1 MNYRHIYHAGNFADV
16 MKHITLMLCLDY
28 MKQKDKGFCVID
40 AHGGC
45 GLYDLSSE
53 QAQKTGEYKDGIE
66 KLIDLPSPPAELGPY
81 LAMVKKDLA
90 KGKYPGSPL
99 IIARQLRDQDR
110 LIAGELHPDDCK
122 TLRMV
127 MGSHRNVTIEK
138 RDAYE
143 TLRTFLPPAER
154 RGLVLIDPPFEKKD
168 EFERLT
174 RQMAGWAKRFATG
187 TYLIWYPIK
196 AHLPHAALREA
207 AATHFPD
214 WLCFETLLHPADQ
227 PESFNGSGLLILNP
241 PYNLKGKLEKLAP
254 VLHKNINLHDCRITL
269 PQAPTAA

>member
-28 MKQKDKGFCVID
+28 FKKKEKGFCAID

-45 GLYDLSSE
+45 GLYDISSIE
-53 QAQKTGEYKDGIE
+53 AQKTGEYHEGIE
-66 KLIDLPSPPAELGPY
+66 PLLALDKAPAVLSSY
-81 LAMVKKDLA
+81 LSMTRKDMA

-110 LIAGELHPDDCK
+110 LIAGELHPEDYK
-122 TLRMV
+122 TLKMV
-127 MGSHRNVTIEK
+127 MGSHRNVRIEK

-174 RQMAGWAKRFATG
+174 RQMAGWAKRFPTG
-187 TYLIWYPIK
+187 TYLIWYPMK
-196 AHLPHAALREA
+196 AGQPYAALRET
-207 AATHFPD
+207 ATPLFPD
-214 WLCFETLLHPADQ
+214 WLCFETLRY
-227 PESFNGSGLLILNP
+227 PEAQEDTLNGSGLLVLNP
-241 PYNLKGKLEKLAP
+241 PYNLGEMLQAVGP
-254 VLHKNINLHDCRITL
+254 VLQKNLNLAECRITL
-269 PQAPTAA
+269 APAPTSA